1 MDVVIISAG
10 TGGTITGIGRKL
22 KEKDKN
28 ILIIGVDPQGSILA
42 LPDDLNKEGVCPYKV
57 EGIGYDFIPKNCDR
71 NIVDKWYKCNDK
83 DSFLM
88 ARRIIKEEGLLVGG
102 SSGSALFA
110 ALQCCKDLNLGSDK
124 RAIVIFCDGIRN
136 YISKFL
142 NDDWMLE
149 NNYFT
154 QEEYDKITF
163 CKYNPSVTYGEKLLI
178 SDLSLNLVI
187 PVRKSTTCIEVL
199 EILKSKKMD
208 YV

>member
-28 ILIIGVDPQGSILA
+28 IQIIGVDPHGSILA
-42 LPDDLNKEGVCPYKV
+42 LPDNLNNEGVHLYKV

-83 DSFLM
+83 ESFLM

-102 SSGSALFA
+102 SSGSALVA
-110 ALQCCKDLNLGSDK
+110 ALQYCKELNLGPDK
-124 RAIVIFCDGIRN
+124 RAVIIFCDGIRN

-163 CKYNPSVTYGEKLLI
+163 SKYNPTVTYGEKQLI
-178 SDLSLNLVI
+178 SDLGLSPVT
-187 PVRKSTTCIEVL
+187 PVRKTSTCIEVL
-199 EILKSKKMD
+199 EIIKSKKTD
-208 YV
+208 FV